1 MDIIVTSACCVSH
14 HVLQSAY
21 SSSSSSARLS
31 WPAYPTPATFH
42 CLNSH
47 WMENSWFGDCPKH
60 IMPNSSMNSHLPL
73 PSPLSS
79 VLPCSLSSFKV
90 WPHSWNKRKTAFMR
104 TCFSPTY
111 GTHCLSSFFLNLF
124 PNLTPWW
131 HSGVM
136 ASSALDKLKNA
147 EISYSQTHPQ
157 ILSTEW
163 VLSQSPSDI
172 WKHACASKEK
182 KTQNI
187 IVFTFINIIIFLAGV
202 LIPSVMIATS
212 WLITIAGT
220 TFSSSSAVDWQ
231 RASFWADK
239 VWLYSIIHVKILSKL
254 PLPLS
259 FLFERFKYRS
269 RFIAV

>member
-21 SSSSSSARLS
+21 SSSSSASLS

-60 IMPNSSMNSHLPL
+60 MMPNSSMNSHLPL
-73 PSPLSS
+73 PSSLLSS

-111 GTHCLSSFFLNLF
+111 GTHCLASFFLNLF

-131 HSGVM
+131 YSGVM

-147 EISYSQTHPQ
+147 EISYSQTYPQ
-157 ILSTEW
+157 ILPRKNVHWMSF
-163 VLSQSPSDI
+163 LSVFFRHM
-172 WKHACASKEK
+172 KACVCFYKRRK
-182 KTQNI
+182 KAILSSLLLT
-187 IVFTFINIIIFLAGV
+187 
-202 LIPSVMIATS
+202 
-212 WLITIAGT
+212 
-220 TFSSSSAVDWQ
+220 SSS
-231 RASFWADK
+231 
-239 VWLYSIIHVKILSKL
+239 Y
-254 PLPLS
+254 
-259 FLFERFKYRS
+259 
-269 RFIAV
+269 